1 MKIYFNYI
9 SGENITDAWIE
20 AVKYL
25 FENNRETFNL
35 VVQIEK
41 PLCLRENIKDRY
53 EKICNDYGLL
63 NIRQVSYTIFPDTL
77 YKRVAK
83 ENEDILYKKYF
94 RWFHWFKRKGDW
106 GTYFHRM
113 ISKPCFDSKTN
124 KAIFINQLK
133 EIISMLKTREIVYK
147 TPYFIS
153 ISDPIK
159 DLKRTMGGPCLNYI
173 ALQLVRNKDGENT
186 INLVAF
192 YRNHNFLERAFGNY
206 VGLGQLL
213 NFLCNESDYKLGY
226 LTCISSHAYISLDKR
241 RVSGDAI
248 KALKELVG
256 RL

>member
-1 MKIYFNYI
+1 MYFNYI
-9 SGENITDAWIE
+9 SGENITDAWVE
-20 AVKYL
+20 AIKYL
-25 FENNRETFNL
+25 FENSRETFNL
-35 VVQIEK
+35 MVQIEN
-41 PLCLRENIKDRY
+41 PLCLRDDIKDEY
-53 EKICNDYGLL
+53 EKICNDYNLL

-77 YKRVAK
+77 YKRIAR
-83 ENEDILYKKYF
+83 ENADILYKKYF
-94 RWFHWFKRKGDW
+94 KWFHRFKRKGDW

-113 ISKPCFDSKTN
+113 ISKPCFNSKNN
-124 KAIFINQLK
+124 KMIDLNQLK
-133 EIISMLKTREIVYK
+133 EIISLLKIRERVYK

-173 ALQLVRNKDGENT
+173 ALQLDKNKDGENT

-213 NFLCNESDYKLGY
+213 NFLCNECDYKLGY
-226 LTCISSHAYISLDKR
+226 LTCISSHAYISVDKR
-241 RVSGDAI
+241 GVSHNVI
-248 KALKELVG
+248 KVLKRLVD